1 MWTED
6 SPCFHGKYYFIENAY
21 CFPRPDPIPP
31 LLIGGFGPKRT
42 LKIVAKYADWCN
54 INDESLDFC
63 RERLAVLKKHCV
75 TVGRDYEAIT
85 KTYICDCVAV
95 APTHEA
101 GEAMKEASFFAP
113 YRPMAGTPD
122 EVAHE
127 IECYAQLGFS
137 KFILRFADYPRTDGV
152 NLFIKEVLPR
162 YQ

>member
-1 MWTED
+1 
-6 SPCFHGKYYFIENAY
+6 
-21 CFPRPDPIPP
+21 
-31 LLIGGFGPKRT
+31 
-42 LKIVAKYADWCN
+42 VAKYADWCN